1 MKYPG
6 IIDCKRLGRNC
17 APILLAAILTGCADV
32 ELPEDPTPRISMEMT
47 FEDYVPRY
55 TVKVETKDGMSVREV
70 GIVETYK
77 DNNIANDAKRISTR
91 VIRLEPSS
99 SPNVYIG
106 ESKRGY
112 AMDEIKAYAYAHT
125 DIGAVRSDNQT
136 AVIPGSAEPLIKETR
151 FDFSGPTGTSGV
163 LRIYGENFSLR
174 PNAISLKSNT
184 GFNISNASIQC
195 YSDSIVAPDV
205 KCFAYGGYTLQ
216 LLQYGKSYPFDVS
229 VMGPLIDSISSSVVK
244 AGEPLTIYYSNATPV
259 GEYEF
264 NTTKNE
270 FSDYYSIKFSQDE
283 HHIELLPIVENEN
296 FTSLTTTLR
305 IKDKV
310 RGIDFN
316 TGVKCTFNR
325 EAWSDWGNCGSPYVC
340 KVGNFLYSTDIAML
354 YGYNLETHKIEFSQK
369 IPNRTMIFGTRAHAI
384 DDRYVYVWCWTQY
397 TGYLKRYDTVEK
409 QWEDITFQSTT
420 APKTWFEDANTFR
433 ALKGNRLF
441 TYHLDTNTW
450 DEPEVLYKN
459 EDSDGVPLSEKS
471 KLCGTYND
479 HVYFSQAGKVYRY
492 PIGKPLETSFVGK
505 PNRPVSQAFTIKN
518 DYLYFAYMGYYFM
531 YLYKMPMSSLI
542 EGTNEITCIGGPRY
556 RNSGDPNSSFFETDT
571 HYLMINRDDRKIDL
585 DGYVQALNK

>member
-6 IIDCKRLGRNC
+6 IIDCKWLGRNC
-17 APILLAAILTGCADV
+17 APILLAAIMTGCADV
-32 ELPEDPTPRISMEMT
+32 ELPEYPTPRISMEMT
-47 FEDYVPRY
+47 LENYVPRY
-55 TVKVETKDGMSVREV
+55 TVTVETEDGMSAREV

-77 DNNIANDAKRISTR
+77 DNNKVYDIDRISTR

-106 ESKRGY
+106 EGKKGY
-112 AMDEIKAYAYAHT
+112 AMDEVSAYAYVQT
-125 DIGAVRSDNQT
+125 DMGSARSDYRT
-136 AVIPGSAEPLIKETR
+136 IVIPGSTEPLIREAR
-151 FDFSGPTGTSGV
+151 FDFSERTGKGGV
-163 LRIYGENFSLR
+163 LRIYGENFSVR
-174 PNAISLKSNT
+174 PEAKISILSYSWNFYTEYAK
-184 GFNISNASIQC
+184 IQC
-195 YSDSIVAPDV
+195 YSDSIVAKDV
-205 KCFAYGGYTLQ
+205 TCHAYGGYSLQ
-216 LLQYGKSYPFDVS
+216 LLQYGKSYPFDCRVW
-229 VMGPLIDSISSSVVK
+229 GPVIDSISSSVVK

-369 IPNRTMIFGTRAHAI
+369 IPNRTIIFGASAHAI

-420 APKTWFEDANTFR
+420 APKTWFEDANTFC

-479 HVYFSQAGKVYRY
+479 HIYFSQAGKVYRY

-518 DYLYFAYMGYYFM
+518 DYLYFAYMGSYFM

-571 HYLMINRDDRKIDL
+571 HYIVIDNQ
-585 DGYVQALNK
+585 GSVQALNK